1 MALATYFKVEGQITG
16 QVTGPKTIR
25 FDYTSTGGSI
35 QHVNLATGS
44 NSISIPSGSEG
55 IIFVPP
61 STNTAALTLKG
72 VTGDTGILLHATN
85 PSIIAVSS
93 STTVCVVSAAT
104 IVSNCQ
110 VIAF

>member
-1 MALATYFKVEGQITG
+1 MAITYFRVEGQITG

-25 FDYTSTGGSI
+25 FDYTSTAGTI
-35 QHVNLATGS
+35 RDLNLATGS
-44 NSISIPSGSEG
+44 NSVTIPSGSEG

-61 STNTAALTLKG
+61 STNTVALTLKG
-72 VTGDTGILLHATN
+72 VTGDTGVLLHATN

-93 STTVCVVSAAT
+93 STTVCVISAAT